1 MWKKPLKG
9 QAEDGRICNIIVI
22 DSEGLGAVDQDS
34 NHDCRIFALVLLISS
49 MFIYNSIG
57 TIDENAISNLS
68 LVVNLTKHIHVKS
81 KNEDLDNEEYA
92 NYFPSFLWV
101 LRDFTLQLVDHDGE
115 EISSTK
121 YLENSLSPQKGFS
134 DEIEEKNRIRRLIQ
148 TFFKDR
154 DCFTMIRPL
163 TDEEDLHVLDQT
175 DIEKLRPEF
184 IEQVLDLRKRVF
196 SGARCK
202 TLRGKP

>member
-1 MWKKPLKG
+1 MKG

-115 EISSTK
+115 QISSTQ
-121 YLENSLSPQKGFS
+121 YLENSLTPQKGFS

-148 TFFKDR
+148 TFFKER

-163 TDEEDLHVLDQT
+163 TDEENLHVLDQT

-196 SGARCK
+196 SGARPK